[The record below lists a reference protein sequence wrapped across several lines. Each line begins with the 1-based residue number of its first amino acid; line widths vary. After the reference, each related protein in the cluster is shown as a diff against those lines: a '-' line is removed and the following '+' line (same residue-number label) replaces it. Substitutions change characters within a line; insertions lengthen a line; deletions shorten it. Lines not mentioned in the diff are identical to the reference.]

1 MSSREPRITK
11 EQQQGGQQRQ
21 KDKNEDEDDQETYR
35 TPIKLVEDIDAA
47 GQDEGIDLEE
57 REVDR
62 MEVDEFTSEALIVA
76 RAPSRY

>member
-1 MSSREPRITK
+1 MTVTEGR
-11 EQQQGGQQRQ
+11 
-21 KDKNEDEDDQETYR
+21 NEDEDDQETYR

-57 REVDR
+57 QEVDR

-76 RAPSRY
+76 RAPSRYFDLAPFLVP

>member
-1 MSSREPRITK
+1 MTVTEGR
-11 EQQQGGQQRQ
+11 
-21 KDKNEDEDDQETYR
+21 NEDEDDQETYR

-57 REVDR
+57 QEVDR